1 MGEPKVY
8 MAHRYSLL
16 LNVPV
21 VVAGALLVGGLLSG
35 VVFGLFAVLS
45 LVLFFFAYLGE
56 EKSYYGTVVFGLVE
70 AAYSVFAFADGSGF
84 RSAPTLIY
92 GAVLVVLGVM
102 AALRFRRKRAEGKKA
117 LSDFVPPAFG

>member
-70 AAYSVFAFADGSGF
+70 AAYSVFVFADGSGF